1 MDLKKYKP
9 IYIIIV
15 VSVLLYILHKI
26 IVSFFDLNDT
36 YCSFYFSLETLYF
49 FFIGCSIII
58 LFILIKIR
66 EKNLDNVGMTFLLIT
81 SIKMV
86 FCYFMVRPILNVS
99 NDINPIEKVNFF
111 MMFILFLAI
120 ETIVTIRILNN
131 KQ

>member
-9 IYIIIV
+9 IYV
-15 VSVLLYILHKI
+15 VVAVSVLLYILHNL
-26 IVSFFDLNDT
+26 VVFSSDLSDAFD
-36 YCSFYFSLETLYF
+36 SFYFSLETLYLF
-49 FFIGCSIII
+49 FVACSIII
-58 LFILIKIR
+58 LFILLRVR

-81 SIKMV
+81 SVKMI
-86 FCYFMVRPILNVS
+86 FCYLMVRPILNAS
-99 NDINPIEKVNFF
+99 NDINSIEKINFF

>member
-9 IYIIIV
+9 LYIIIA
-15 VSVLLYILHKI
+15 VSVLVYILHTI
-26 IVSFFDLNDT
+26 IVFSLDLKDVFD
-36 YCSFYFSLETLYF
+36 SFYFSLEILYL
-49 FFIGCSIII
+49 FFIACSIII

-86 FCYFMVRPILNVS
+86 FCYLMVRPILSSS
-99 NDINPIEKVNFF
+99 NDINSIEKVNFF

>member
-9 IYIIIV
+9 IYVIV
-15 VSVLLYILHKI
+15 AVSVVLYILHKL
-26 IVSFFDLNDT
+26 VLFSFDLSNAFD
-36 YCSFYFSLETLYF
+36 SFYFSLETLYL
-49 FFIGCSIII
+49 FFIACSIII
-58 LFILIKIR
+58 LFIVLKVK

-86 FCYFMVRPILNVS
+86 FCYLMVRPILNAS
-99 NDINPIEKVNFF
+99 NNINSVEKVNFF